1 MAEWVGILTQ
11 MAPGAPVIE
20 GRGNPDPTRPVGIR
34 CCVDDFLLRRPV
46 TILHKLLITLALS
59 FALGAT
65 PQAATHGGELL
76 QALRTLTRPLHGA
89 EDLAPLLDAAGDA
102 RLVLLGESSHGTRE
116 FYSWRASLSKRLI
129 RERGFSFIAIEGDWA
144 SLLPLDRY
152 VRGRPDAPASARE
165 ALRQIG
171 RWPRWVWA
179 NSELEALG
187 EWLRAFN
194 QGRSPDHRVG
204 IHGIDIYAIWESLDA
219 VQAFYRTHLPALAT
233 RVDRLYG
240 LLRGFRGDYQGYAE
254 YVRRVHPSAGIGP
267 ARVAHDL
274 AARYHNADPVDR
286 DLLLEALQHARVVES
301 GERYL
306 ARSAAPGPQGWNTRA
321 DHFEQT
327 VARLLDHYGPRSRAI
342 VWAHNTHVGD
352 ARATDMR
359 RTGEVN
365 IGQLARERHG
375 ADAVFLLG
383 LGTATGTVS
392 AARSWE
398 GRRHTMQTPPPRPD
412 SLEAALLASGGGD
425 RLLILDPASPATAVL
440 RSPLP
445 HRAIGVVFDPRREP
459 WKNYI
464 PTLLALRYDA
474 FIFLPVTHALEPLDA
489 R

>member
-1 MAEWVGILTQ
+1 MLKLCTLSCAGQKTMMI
-11 MAPGAPVIE
+11 
-20 GRGNPDPTRPVGIR
+20 
-34 CCVDDFLLRRPV
+34 
-46 TILHKLLITLALS
+46 KLLLPLVLLLGLA
-59 FALGAT
+59 GAS
-65 PQAATHGGELL
+65 QADVRGGTLL
-76 QALRTLTRPLHGA
+76 QALRTLAQPLRGA
-89 EDLAPLLDAAGDA
+89 DDLTPLLDAAGDA

-116 FYSWRASLSKRLI
+116 FYRWRASLSKRLI
-129 RERGFSFIAIEGDWA
+129 RERGFSFIAIEGDWV
-144 SLLPLDRY
+144 SLSPLDRY
-152 VRGRPDAPASARE
+152 VRGHPGAPASARE
-165 ALRQIG
+165 ALLQIA

-194 QGRSPDHRVG
+194 QGRPPWHRVG

-219 VQAFYRTHLPALAT
+219 VQAFYRTHLPGLAA
-233 RVDRLYG
+233 RVHRLYG
-240 LLRGFRGDYQGYAE
+240 LLRGFRGDYRGYAD
-254 YVRRVHPSAGIGP
+254 YVRRAHPSAGTGP
-267 ARVAHDL
+267 AWVAYDL
-274 AARYHNADPVDR
+274 AARYHNADPADR

-306 ARSAAPGPQGWNTRA
+306 ARLAAPGPQGWNTRA
-321 DHFEQT
+321 DHFERT

-352 ARATDMR
+352 ARATDMLH
-359 RTGEVN
+359 TGEVN
-365 IGQLARERHG
+365 LGQLARERHG
-375 ADAVFLLG
+375 ADAVFVLG

-392 AARSWE
+392 AARTWE
-398 GRRHTMQTPPPRPD
+398 GRRHTMQSPLPRSD
-412 SLEAALLASGGGD
+412 SLEAALLASGSGD

-464 PTLLALRYDA
+464 PTRLALRYDA
-474 FIFLPVTHALEPLDA
+474 FIFLPLTHALEPLDA

>member
-1 MAEWVGILTQ
+1 MMI
-11 MAPGAPVIE
+11 
-20 GRGNPDPTRPVGIR
+20 
-34 CCVDDFLLRRPV
+34 
-46 TILHKLLITLALS
+46 KLLLPLV
-59 FALGAT
+59 LLLVLPGV
-65 PQAATHGGELL
+65 PQAEVRGGGLL
-76 QALRTLTRPLHGA
+76 QALHTLAQPLRGTD
-89 EDLAPLLDAAGDA
+89 DLTPLLDAASGA

-129 RERGFSFIAIEGDWA
+129 CEQGFSFIAIEGDWA

-152 VRGRPDAPASARE
+152 VRGHPDAPASARE
-165 ALRQIG
+165 ALLQIA
-171 RWPRWVWA
+171 RWPRWAWV

-194 QGRSPDHRVG
+194 RRRPPGHRVG
-204 IHGIDIYAIWESLDA
+204 IHGIDVYAIWESLDA
-219 VQAFYRTHLPALAT
+219 VQAFYRTHLPGSAA
-233 RVDRLYG
+233 RVRRLYG
-240 LLRGFRGDYQGYAE
+240 LLRGFHGDYRGYAD
-254 YVRRVHPSAGIGP
+254 YVRRTRRSAGAG
-267 ARVAHDL
+267 AAWVAHDL
-274 AARYHNADPVDR
+274 AARYRNAEPAKR
-286 DLLLEALQHARVVES
+286 DLLFEALQHARVVES

-306 ARSAAPGPQGWNTRA
+306 ARLAEPGAQGWNTRA

-327 VARLLDHYGPRSRAI
+327 VARLLDHYGAGSRAI

-352 ARATDMR
+352 ARATDMLH
-359 RTGEVN
+359 TGEVN

-375 ADAVFLLG
+375 ADAVFVVG

-398 GRRHTMQTPPPRPD
+398 GRRYTMQMPRPRPD
-412 SLEAALLASGGGD
+412 SLEAALLASGDRD

-440 RSPLP
+440 RHPLP

-464 PTLLALRYDA
+464 PTRLALRYDA
-474 FIFLPVTHALEPLDA
+474 FIFLPVTHAIEPLEA